1 MKLASQ
7 KSDLLKR
14 QTRQWVEEFQNEGTH
29 ALTRYLASCA
39 SAYRFGDNATYCDI
53 VAIVKPLLVRDA
65 CRENAVFFFTTDNST
80 RAIADRVGLKNKN
93 HSSQTVRQKSAMNES
108 VAKTRNPPIVIGKM
122 KISTTLF
129 CAR

>member
-53 VAIVKPLLVRDA
+53 VAIVKPLLVVKLAEKMR
-65 CRENAVFFFTTDNST
+65 FSFLPQTTAPAQSRTELD
-80 RAIADRVGLKNKN
+80 
-93 HSSQTVRQKSAMNES
+93 
-108 VAKTRNPPIVIGKM
+108 
-122 KISTTLF
+122 
-129 CAR
+129 